1 MRPDSLP
8 LLEPLVADLD
18 VPRSIDRKIV
28 EVAVGILTVR
38 SQGKDL
44 YLMTTR
50 PEGKVY
56 AGYWEFPGGKLESGE
71 SVEAALRR
79 ELIEEIGLTIRNC
92 QPCCTQIVD
101 YPHAVVRLNFCVCTA
116 WTGDLVMREGQQF
129 EWVQLQNNQPIGVS
143 PVLPGAKAIL
153 TWLGAMN

>member
-1 MRPDSLP
+1 MLPDLAP
-8 LLEPLVADLD
+8 LIADAD
-18 VPRSIDRKIV
+18 VTRSTDRKIV
-28 EVAVGILTVR
+28 EVAVGILTAHING
-38 SQGKDL
+38 SDL

-56 AGYWEFPGGKLESGE
+56 AGYWEFPGGKLEASE
-71 SVEAALRR
+71 TVEEALRR

-116 WTGDLVMREGQQF
+116 WTGDLVMHEGQQF
-129 EWVQLQNNQPIGVS
+129 EWTSLPPQVS
-143 PVLPGAKAIL
+143 PCLLYTSPSPRDA
-153 TWLGAMN
+153 